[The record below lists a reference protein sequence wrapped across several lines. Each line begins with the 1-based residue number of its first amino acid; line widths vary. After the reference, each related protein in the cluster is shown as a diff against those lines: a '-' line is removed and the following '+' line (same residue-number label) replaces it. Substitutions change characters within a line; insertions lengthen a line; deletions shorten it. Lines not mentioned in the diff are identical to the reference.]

1 MNNRILIAILVAAG
15 LWFFM
20 FSPWTSGMMN
30 FWTAMSISAAILV
43 WISMYTVKD
52 FSKQFNFTSKEVA
65 LGLISA
71 VALYG
76 IFYLGNY
83 LSTAWFDFA
92 KPQIGNIYSMKDG
105 NNPYL
110 IGALLLLLIGPAEE
124 IFWRG
129 FIQRAIGVK
138 YGDWMAFVLTT
149 LVYTLVHIWSF
160 NFMLIMAALVCG
172 AFWGLLFMYNKK
184 NIVALIIS
192 HAVWDLS
199 VFILFPIG

>member
-1 MNNRILIAILVAAG
+1 
-15 LWFFM
+15 
-20 FSPWTSGMMN
+20 
-30 FWTAMSISAAILV
+30 
-43 WISMYTVKD
+43 MYTVKD
-52 FSKQFNFTSKEVA
+52 FYKQFNFTSKEVA

-110 IGALLLLLIGPAEE
+110 IGALLLVLIGPAEE

-129 FIQRAIGVK
+129 FIQRAIGIK
-138 YGDWMAFVLTT
+138 YGDWMAFVVTT
-149 LVYTLVHIWSF
+149 LVYTLVHIWSL

-172 AFWGLLFMYNKK
+172 AFWGLLFIYNKK